1 MIKKFSDKKIVL
13 ASVIGNTLEFYDFS
27 LFVFLSPILAPL
39 FFPASDPLVSL
50 IAALATY
57 GVGYFM
63 RPIGAIFFGH
73 LGDKYGRKYALS
85 LSIILM
91 SIPTVLMAVLPTYAQ
106 IGVTASLLL
115 ILLRLVQGFC
125 AGGEFNG
132 AGIFVVENTHTK
144 KSSFYGSFIS
154 SSTAI
159 GGLLGSGISSIVTLP
174 TMPSWSWRIAFIL
187 GGVVGIVG
195 LYMRRQLIET
205 VPLNLKKNAISKAPF
220 LESIKTAYPQMLATI
235 GIAAFA
241 GSMYHLSVYYISV
254 FLSAHANWHLSD
266 SLFLMSIGTM
276 VYILT
281 VPFFGRIADKYG
293 NKKIMLTGAIASLLS
308 VYPLFSL
315 LLTTTSFYQA
325 VSIQICLALLSGWYQ
340 APMTAYLAK
349 LFPLNIR
356 YSGLAFSYNIGIAL
370 FGGTTPVICSAL
382 IRWTKMP
389 IMPAFYIILM
399 SILGFC
405 AVKFSKERESLA

>member
-1 MIKKFSDKKIVL
+1 MAKKFSDKKVIL
-13 ASVIGNTLEFYDFS
+13 ASMIGNTLEFYDFS

-63 RPIGAIFFGH
+63 RPLGAIFFGH

-91 SIPTVLMAVLPTYAQ
+91 SIPTLLMAVLPTYAQ
-106 IGVTASLLL
+106 MGVVASLLL

-132 AGIFVVENTHTK
+132 AGIFVVENTHNK
-144 KSSFYGSFIS
+144 KNSFYGSLIS

-159 GGLLGSGISSIVTLP
+159 GGLMGSGISSIVTLP
-174 TMPSWSWRIAFIL
+174 IMPSWSWRIAFVL

-195 LYMRRQLIET
+195 LYMRRQIIET
-205 VPLNLKKNAISKAPF
+205 VSLNSEKNIAPKTPL

-254 FLSAHANWHLSD
+254 FLSTHANWQLSN
-266 SLFLMSIGTM
+266 SLFLMSMGTV

-293 NKKIMLTGAIASLLS
+293 NKKVMLTGAIVSLLS
-308 VYPLFSL
+308 IYPLFSL
-315 LLTTTSFYQA
+315 LLATTSFYQA
-325 VSIQICLALLSGWYQ
+325 VSIQICLALLSAWYQ

-356 YSGLAFSYNIGIAL
+356 YSGLAFSYNVGIAL
-370 FGGTTPVICSAL
+370 FGGSTPVICSAL
-382 IRWTKMP
+382 IRWTGQP
-389 IMPAFYIILM
+389 IMPAFYIIIM

-405 AVKFSKERESLA
+405 AVKYSKERRSLA

>member
-1 MIKKFSDKKIVL
+1 MIKKFSEKKALI
-13 ASVIGNTLEFYDFS
+13 ASIIGTALEFYDFS

-63 RPIGAIFFGH
+63 RPLGAIFFGH

-85 LSIILM
+85 FSIILM
-91 SIPTVLMAVLPTYAQ
+91 SIPTFLMAIVPTYTQ
-106 IGVTASLLL
+106 IGVAASLLL
-115 ILLRLVQGFC
+115 IILRLIQGFC

-132 AGIFVVENTHTK
+132 AGIFVVENTQAK
-144 KSSFYGSFIS
+144 KNSFYGSLIS
-154 SSTAI
+154 SSAAI
-159 GGLLGSGISSIVTLP
+159 GALMGSSISSIVTLP
-174 TMPSWSWRIAFIL
+174 MMPSWSWRMAFVL
-187 GGVVGIVG
+187 GGVVGIIG
-195 LYMRRQLIET
+195 LYMRRQLIEN
-205 VPLNLKKNAISKAPF
+205 VSLNSEKNIIPKAPL

-254 FLSAHANWHLSD
+254 FLSAHASWHLSD
-266 SLFLMSIGTM
+266 SLFLMSMGTI
-276 VYILT
+276 VYIFA
-281 VPFFGRIADKYG
+281 VPFFGKMADKYG
-293 NKKIMLTGAIASLLS
+293 SKKVMLSGAYVSLLS
-308 VYPLFSL
+308 VYSLFSL

-325 VSIQICLALLSGWYQ
+325 VSIQICLALLSAWYQ

-356 YSGLAFSYNIGIAL
+356 YSGVAFSYNIGIAL
-370 FGGTTPVICSAL
+370 FGGSTPVICSLL
-382 IRWTKMP
+382 IKLTGLP
-389 IMPAFYIILM
+389 IMPAFYIIF
-399 SILGFC
+399 IAIFGIC
-405 AVKFSKERESLA
+405 AVQFSKERDALI